1 MKIKKEFW
9 LILGIVTF
17 VLWTIAVSI
26 AIVDL
31 YAIQEGILNGQD
43 ILIKCMDTVQEI
55 LLEIDWGY

>member
-1 MKIKKEFW
+1 MKIKSEFW

-31 YAIQEGILNGQD
+31 YAIQESILNGQD